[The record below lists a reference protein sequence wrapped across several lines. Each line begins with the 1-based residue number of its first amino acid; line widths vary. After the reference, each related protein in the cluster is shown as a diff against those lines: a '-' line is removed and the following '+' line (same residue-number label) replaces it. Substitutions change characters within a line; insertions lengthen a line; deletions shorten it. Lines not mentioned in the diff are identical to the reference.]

1 MEKVVKVIK
10 ANPFIN
16 NVAKK
21 SVSNHQRVAAYAR
34 VSTDFEEQEDSFER
48 QVDYYTRYINN
59 NPNWDF
65 VKVYSDPGIS
75 GTRAEKR
82 PGFQEMIKD
91 CHEGKIDRILVKSIA
106 RFARNTVDALKYI
119 RELKELGISIYFES
133 HNIDTSTPGGD
144 VLITILA
151 ATAEEESRTISKNI
165 KWSYQKK
172 FEKGEFV
179 FNYSYFVGYTKDEN
193 GKIVI
198 VPEEAKVIRRI
209 YNEYLFGY
217 PIGQIAKRL
226 NADNVPTASKKEGT
240 KWTYGVV
247 KSILTNEKYYGTA
260 LMGKT
265 FKPDVLSKKRYKNQG
280 QVEMYCLDNAFEG
293 IIDKAQ
299 FDMVQQELARRK
311 GNESKGDTTFGKFTS
326 KYVFSK
332 MIRCGTCGTFYVRNQ
347 NMRQNGKKVACWCC
361 SKHFD
366 KSTDCPQKGIS
377 EEAIQRAFVKCLN
390 DLIGNYHDIKS
401 VLEMSIGSVVLDYP
415 TDKVNQLDQKID
427 ACQTQIL
434 EIHKKKTKGLLDD
447 NDYGRQA
454 SRLASIID
462 ETKKE
467 KDSIEENYSKS
478 TILSKRV
485 EEILKTLE
493 GLNPTEEFDEEIFRR
508 LIDSIVINDR
518 TKITFKFKVGIE
530 RTIDAEI
537 K

>member
-10 ANPFIN
+10 ANPFIG
-16 NVAKK
+16 NVANK
-21 SVSNHQRVAAYAR
+21 SVGTHLKVAAYAR

-48 QVDYYTRYINN
+48 QVEYYTRYINT

-82 PGFQEMIKD
+82 PGFQEMIRD

-133 HNIDTSTPGGD
+133 HNIDTATPGGD

-179 FNYSYFVGYTKDEN
+179 FNYSNFLGYTKDEN
-193 GKIVI
+193 GKITI
-198 VPEEAKVIRRI
+198 VPEEAKIVRRI

-217 PIGQIAKRL
+217 PMSQIAKRL
-226 NADNVPTASKKEGT
+226 NDEKVVTPSKKEGC
-240 KWTYGVV
+240 KWRYSVI
-247 KSILTNEKYYGTA
+247 KSILTKEKYYGTA

-265 FKPDVLSKKRYKNQG
+265 FKPDVLSKKRYKNKG
-280 QVEMYCLDNAFEG
+280 QTEMYCLDNAFDG
-293 IIDKAQ
+293 IIDKAT
-299 FDMVQQELARRK
+299 FDMVQQELVRRCN
-311 GNESKGDTTFGKFTS
+311 NESRGDSTFGKFSS

-347 NMRQNGKKVACWCC
+347 NMRLNGKKVPCWCC
-361 SKHFD
+361 SKHFE
-366 KSTDCPQKGIS
+366 KSSDCPQKGIS
-377 EEAIQRAFVKCLN
+377 EESIQRSFVKCLN
-390 DLIGNYHDIKS
+390 DLIGNYQDIKS
-401 VLEMSIGSVVLDYP
+401 VLEMSVGSVILDYP
-415 TDKVNQLDQKID
+415 TDKVNELEQKID
-427 ACQTQIL
+427 LCQSQIL
-434 EIHKKKTKGLLDD
+434 ELHKKKTKGLIDD
-447 NDYGRQA
+447 NEYGKQA
-454 SRLASIID
+454 SRLANIID
-462 ETKKE
+462 EVKKE
-467 KDSIEENYSKS
+467 KDSLEDNYSKS

-485 EEILKTLE
+485 EEILKTLDVLE
-493 GLNPTEEFDEEIFRR
+493 PTEEFDEEIFRR
-508 LIDSIVINDR
+508 LIDSMVINDR

-530 RTIDAEI
+530 RTIDADI